1 MFICD
6 ISVFNKYGKQKLDEM
21 LCPLKIDWRE
31 LVVMLVIEQVP
42 GIAQARLIPF
52 LQTDKANVTKLLQ
65 AMEKKGLIRRESDDE
80 DQRNKVCYLTNQGN
94 ILTPHLH
101 EVLDLWE
108 AACFQGI
115 NKDELMQFQRI
126 SEIITQNLIKEWK
139 V

>member
-31 LVVMLVIEQVP
+31 LVVILLIEQVP
-42 GIAQARLIPF
+42 GITQARLIPF

-65 AMEKKGLIRRESDDE
+65 SMEKKGLIRREVDE
-80 DQRNKVCYLTNQGN
+80 GDQRNKICNLTNQGN
-94 ILTPHLH
+94 MLIPHLH

-108 AACFQGI
+108 SACFQGI
-115 NKDELMQFQRI
+115 NKDELLQFRRI
-126 SEIITQNLIKEWK
+126 NEIITSNLVTDRK